1 MDQGKDKIFIYWI
14 ESHKGNEE
22 MKAFIENNGEKIEMI
37 PLYKTDEILTGEIS
51 SVYSYA
57 IPKIVFELIFIS
69 EFIANKNKNT
79 CNKISLDIRNETNQH
94 YFIYD
99 FVPLNN
105 FSHVDQFEL
114 YLKMIDYKYNC
125 DQSLIKIIK
134 EILFRNS
141 WNLLIKNKEYFD
153 FMLYISVLVEGYF
166 YENFIGKYIMI
177 YLYLIKYE
185 KIWITPI
192 KKQRLEEM
200 KNIINKLA
208 KTPENILFLVE
219 ENKKEMVYEDLYEII
234 LMFDLQ
240 FQRDKLLDMFRD
252 ENNNKILFKI
262 LSNKRKKEIYGSL
275 QFTTEELI
283 DLLQYVNN
291 FEEVEIILS
300 FNHNFA
306 DVLTYFQ
313 KPFFFNI

>member
-22 MKAFIENNGEKIEMI
+22 MKAFIENNGEKIKMI
-37 PLYKTDEILTGEIS
+37 PIYKTDEILTGEIS
-51 SVYSYA
+51 SVYFYA

-134 EILFRNS
+134 KILFRNS
-141 WNLLIKNKEYFD
+141 WNLLIKNKEY
-153 FMLYISVLVEGYF
+153 
-166 YENFIGKYIMI
+166 I
-177 YLYLIKYE
+177 YLFKNSFIYLLFFKYFFIIK
-185 KIWITPI
+185 
-192 KKQRLEEM
+192 L
-200 KNIINKLA
+200 
-208 KTPENILFLVE
+208 
-219 ENKKEMVYEDLYEII
+219 
-234 LMFDLQ
+234 
-240 FQRDKLLDMFRD
+240 
-252 ENNNKILFKI
+252 
-262 LSNKRKKEIYGSL
+262 
-275 QFTTEELI
+275 
-283 DLLQYVNN
+283 
-291 FEEVEIILS
+291 
-300 FNHNFA
+300 
-306 DVLTYFQ
+306 
-313 KPFFFNI
+313 